1 MIQLM
6 KTNLGRLRITAI
18 IEGITYL
25 LLAFTMI
32 LKYNYATPLPN
43 KIVGM
48 MHGVF
53 FILYVVL
60 VLVVGINKKWSFK
73 IIFLALL
80 ASLIPF
86 GTFFADARIF
96 NRRK

>member
-1 MIQLM
+1 M

-32 LKYNYATPLPN
+32 LKYKYDTPLPN

-48 MHGVF
+48 IHGVF

-86 GTFFADARIF
+86 GTFFADAHIF